1 MDDAPDSG
9 PGVAAGIPKA
19 IGMVPGQ
26 PAHGPAPG
34 RFAFVMGTG
43 VISLAL
49 GLDRYHLLSLVFLA
63 LATAGYLELLLAEGR
78 LLGRGLRAYGT
89 GVATTRAALGLFAF
103 AVATEVLASRFTVL
117 GWSWLGVGLFC
128 LGGVVS
134 ALLAYLVPALV
145 ALRRIQPEPLTH
157 AGGLWLLW
165 PVALFAVAVGASV
178 VSRYAH
184 FEPLAMAV
192 LAPALWTVGVA
203 LYLPLVVMLVG
214 RLLWAGVT
222 LREVGPSY
230 WITMGAAALAA
241 LTASLI
247 TTDPTTSSQLPAF
260 LPIASA
266 AGPGLWFLATAL
278 LPMVVG
284 ITVARTLQ
292 RDRLEGVPKELWVAV
307 FPVGMYA
314 LASLSLGGAY
324 PWLLAVGRVA
334 VWAAVVVWCIDLGRG
349 VLLRL
354 LPET

>member
-1 MDDAPDSG
+1 MEDAPDSG
-9 PGVAAGIPKA
+9 QGVAAVIPKSV
-19 IGMVPGQ
+19 GMAPGQ
-26 PAHGPAPG
+26 PARGPAPG

-49 GLDRYHLLSLVFLA
+49 ELDRYHLLSLVFLA

-78 LLGRGLRAYGT
+78 LLRRGLRAYGRE
-89 GVATTRAALGLFAF
+89 VASTRAALGLFAF

-184 FEPLAMAV
+184 FEPFAMVV
-192 LAPALWTVGVA
+192 LAPSLWSVGVA
-203 LYLPLVVMLVG
+203 VYLPLGVMLVG

-222 LREVGPSY
+222 LQEVGPSY
-230 WITMGAAALAA
+230 WIMMGAAALGA

-247 TTDPTTSSQLPAF
+247 TTDPTTRSQLPAF

-266 AGPGLWFLATAL
+266 AGPGLWF
-278 LPMVVG
+278 
-284 ITVARTLQ
+284 
-292 RDRLEGVPKELWVAV
+292 
-307 FPVGMYA
+307 
-314 LASLSLGGAY
+314 
-324 PWLLAVGRVA
+324 
-334 VWAAVVVWCIDLGRG
+334 
-349 VLLRL
+349 
-354 LPET
+354 